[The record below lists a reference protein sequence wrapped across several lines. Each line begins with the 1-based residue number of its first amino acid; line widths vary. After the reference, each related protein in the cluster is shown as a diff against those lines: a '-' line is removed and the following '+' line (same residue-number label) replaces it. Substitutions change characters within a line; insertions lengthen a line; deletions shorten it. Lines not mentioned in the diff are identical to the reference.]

1 MGDLNI
7 DLMRYKQDHFDKISL
22 DEEKITFGKLKALED
37 LSNYIDCLR
46 EAYTKLL
53 VVNGARDCETDD
65 DLKERWKNVK
75 GLDNEL
81 RDDDKSVKSV

>member
-7 DLMRYKQDHFDKISL
+7 DLMKFKEDEFGQISV

-53 VVNGARDCETDD
+53 VVNGCRDCETDE
-65 DLKERWKNVK
+65 DLKERWRNVK
-75 GLDNEL
+75 GLDNNCS
-81 RDDDKSVKSV
+81 DDKQSVKSV